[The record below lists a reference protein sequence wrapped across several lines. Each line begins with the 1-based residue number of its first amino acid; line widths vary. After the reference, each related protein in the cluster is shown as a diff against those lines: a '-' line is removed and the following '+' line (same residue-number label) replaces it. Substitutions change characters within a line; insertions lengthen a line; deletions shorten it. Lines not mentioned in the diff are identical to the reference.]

1 MLQSTPTR
9 DLWKSDHDNCD
20 VLTDMPGSGR
30 AMLDDAIAKA
40 RDSEVNL
47 NVDLEGLIF
56 NPFRAP
62 KVSGEFS
69 SCDLCVFCFL
79 CFSFV
84 RAS

>member
-1 MLQSTPTR
+1 M
-9 DLWKSDHDNCD
+9 
-20 VLTDMPGSGR
+20 LTDLPGSGR
-30 AMLDDAIAKA
+30 ATGMLDDAIAEA

-47 NVDLEGLIF
+47 NVDLDSGLIF
-56 NPFRAP
+56 NLLRAP